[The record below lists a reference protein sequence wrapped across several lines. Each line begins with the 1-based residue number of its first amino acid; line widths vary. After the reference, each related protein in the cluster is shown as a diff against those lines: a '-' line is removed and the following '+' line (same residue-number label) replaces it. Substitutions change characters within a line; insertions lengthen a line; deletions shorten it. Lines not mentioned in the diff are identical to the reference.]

1 MTDALAQ
8 TTFWPTPE
16 PEQEEP
22 PRRTVAQIHAD
33 GITANI
39 IKRLLRQRHVDAN
52 QWAFF
57 PEFIPGIGYSSV
69 GSDTRLD
76 AWAMNVYPSGGYTTI
91 AYEIK
96 VSRGDFLRE
105 MKDAHK
111 RDWALTFTDEF
122 YFVAPRHLIS
132 PKELPPNC
140 GLVEVTKVD
149 GRCMYRLDGQGYN
162 MRARVKPVNDNS
174 YRKSRDR
181 DRRPT
186 WDLMAAVARRSC
198 RAEKEQSQP

>member
-1 MTDALAQ
+1 MTDTPLQAA
-8 TTFWPTPE
+8 FWPDPE
-16 PEQEEP
+16 PERSEP
-22 PRRTVAQIHAD
+22 QRRTIAQIQAE
-33 GITANI
+33 GITSDV
-39 IKRLLRQRHVDAN
+39 IKRLLRQRHADTY

-57 PEFIPGIGYSSV
+57 DEFTPGIGYGTV
-69 GSDTRLD
+69 GVSTRLD
-76 AWAMNVYPSGGYTTI
+76 AWAMNVWPSGGYTTI

-132 PKELPPNC
+132 VKELPENC

-149 GRCMYRLDGQGYN
+149 VRGSYEINGQQYN
-162 MRARVKPVNDNS
+162 VRATKKPIDK
-174 YRKSRDR
+174 RWGKMRDR
-181 DRRPT
+181 EQRPT

-198 RAEKEQSQP
+198 RAENTQAVTA